1 MDVVLYGQLYNEA
14 MMGMD
19 TLFDDM
25 KDSLKNF
32 SKKNENF
39 FGVSQAM
46 GHPPRIFAPKY
57 VPRRAYS

>member
-32 SKKNENF
+32 SKKRNGLLRSF
-39 FGVSQAM
+39 FLIHLRRRRRLCAW
-46 GHPPRIFAPKY
+46 HPG
-57 VPRRAYS
+57 